1 MTINVERVG
10 VVSRRRLS
18 KVRGPY
24 AVAIAIAIVGLLTAC
39 GANIGTTM
47 NVEATGSG
55 ARVMALTVSG
65 QDVARLNGGTAAA
78 DASIRKRLPQAVTYS
93 GLQPTSDGGE
103 TATFTVSFAS
113 TDAYKKI
120 VSDLLI
126 AGGGAPS
133 DVDFSVSNSTLVQG
147 MTLNENFTSYDLLKW
162 MFDGLVTDGIVSA
175 GNSSNMYSIGSN
187 VVNYGGISK
196 AQGGAFNFTSVQNN
210 GFDTVTMQ
218 TTIVDTRHIKR
229 VIVYTASSDHAA
241 ANKDI
246 YAKFFAES
254 TPNGAQLEGPSAGT
268 WTMTFSGTPA
278 VIAASTS
285 KALGGSPSTFTLRLS
300 DMPGDPSER
309 NLDVIDNA
317 SGDAVC
323 AESTPI
329 TDKVTTGTG
338 YSPKSAA
345 IDTTVNTATAFTYAP
360 PITSVSLTF
369 QFNPDG
375 GVTGT
380 VKFAVPKSSVSA
392 VGDGFAKRWKP
403 AAGDGT
409 IKTTVDGSV
418 TTYTVTI
425 SGKTPSRFASAF
437 KKWAPGS
444 SVTVSDVAGSGPF
457 TQDAEYDITPAL
469 AGLTGSHTITGG
481 TTSDVVLPFGQWVTA
496 SDTGLKQQAGITGT
510 TVSTRG
516 ASTTIH
522 LRTSGPTI
530 GGLLLAGGILVILAI
545 AVFFLVRHRRP
556 VLAQLNTARAR
567 LGGAIAVQRL
577 SLLERT
583 VAPQTTS
590 PHLPTWSAFDVP
602 QPAREHATRTSL
614 HDLAQP
620 GHTRAP
626 ESAGSLLD
634 IPSHPG
640 TPPRPGSLF
649 NITTTVSPKP
659 VPPRTTLLT

>member
-1 MTINVERVG
+1 MHTNKAKLAVL
-10 VVSRRRLS
+10 SRRSPTAKRLIAS
-18 KVRGPY
+18 
-24 AVAIAIAIVGLLTAC
+24 AIAIAIVGLLTAC

-55 ARVMALTVSG
+55 TRVMELTVSG

-103 TATFTVSFAS
+103 TATFTVSFDS

-120 VSDLLI
+120 VSDLLT
-126 AGGGAPS
+126 AGGGTPS
-133 DVDFSVSNSTLVQG
+133 DVNFSVSNSTLVQG
-147 MTLNENFTSYDLLKW
+147 MTLNESFTSYDLLKW

-196 AQGGAFNFTSVQNN
+196 AQGGIFNFTSVQNN

-218 TTIVDTRHIKR
+218 TEIVDTGHIKR
-229 VIVYTASSDHAA
+229 TIEYTASSDHAA

-254 TPNGAQLEGPSAGT
+254 TPNGAHLEGPSAGT

-285 KALGGSPSTFTLRLS
+285 KALGGSPSQFELRLS
-300 DMPGDPSER
+300 NMQGDPSER

-317 SGDAVC
+317 SCNAVC

-329 TDKVTTGTG
+329 TDNVTTGTG
-338 YSPKSAA
+338 YSPKSSA
-345 IDTTVNTATAFTYAP
+345 IDTTVNVPTAFTYAP
-360 PITSVSLTF
+360 PITSVSSAF

-425 SGKTPSRFASAF
+425 SGKTPSLFASAF
-437 KKWAPGS
+437 KKWAPRS
-444 SVTVSDVAGSGPF
+444 SVTVSDMAGSGPF
-457 TQDAEYDITPAL
+457 TQDTQYDITPAL
-469 AGLTGSHTITGG
+469 ADLTGSHTITGQ

-496 SDTGLKQQAGITGT
+496 SDNGVKQQAGITGV

-516 ASTTIH
+516 AGTAIH

-545 AVFFLVRHRRP
+545 AVFFLARHRRS
-556 VLAQLNTARAR
+556 VLGQLNGARVR
-567 LGGAIAVQRL
+567 LGGAITVQRL
-577 SLLERT
+577 SLLER
-583 VAPQTTS
+583 AAASQTTS
-590 PHLPTWSAFDVP
+590 PHLPKWSAFDVA
-602 QPAREHATRTSL
+602 QPTIGPAIKSSL
-614 HDLAQP
+614 HDLTRP
-620 GHTRAP
+620 GGTEAP

-634 IPSHPG
+634 ITSHHDG
-640 TPPRPGSLF
+640 PPRPGSLF
-649 NITTTVSPKP
+649 NLTTALPQPT
-659 VPPRTTLLT
+659 PPRTTLLN